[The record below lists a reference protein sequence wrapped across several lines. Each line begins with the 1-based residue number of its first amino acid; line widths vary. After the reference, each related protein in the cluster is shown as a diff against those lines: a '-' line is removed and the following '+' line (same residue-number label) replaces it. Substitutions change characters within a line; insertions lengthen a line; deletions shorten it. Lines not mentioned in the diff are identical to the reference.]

1 MEQKKILIV
10 DDSALMRRLISDII
24 NSDNR
29 FCVKD
34 LATNG
39 LEALDLIIKNRLL
52 YDAVVL
58 DINMPK
64 MNGLELLEQ
73 LQKNKIKMTVIMVST
88 LAKEGAKETII
99 ALERG
104 AFDFVTKPEN
114 YLDAKDEHFKNRLL
128 EVLSVATKVTNP
140 SLTAVSPVET
150 SNEASKETPRK
161 GSITEKFSAGFRTKV
176 ETSQAGSSQPVR
188 KVETSSSSRSKTFK
202 PHKRYSGTKEGKD
215 KLVALACSTG
225 GPKSLQSVIPKLPAN
240 LDAPVVLVQH
250 MPKGFTN
257 SLAMRLDEMSK
268 VKVKEAADGDILQ
281 KGWVYIAPGGK
292 QMRVI
297 KVGKVYKIAT
307 TDEPARDALRP
318 CANIMYESLMYSTFD
333 EITCVVLTG
342 MGADGTQGIG
352 ALGETN
358 AIYVIAQDEESSVVY
373 GMPKAIADANQTDE
387 VLTLE
392 KIADAITK
400 NVGVLNNGR

>member
-1 MEQKKILIV
+1 MAAKKILVV

-39 LEALDLIIKNRLL
+39 LEALDLIIKNQMV

-73 LQKNKIKMTVIMVST
+73 LQKHRIKINVIMVST

-114 YLDAKDEHFKNRLL
+114 YLDAKEDHFKNRLL
-128 EVLSVATKVTNP
+128 EVLSVAAKADMPSSTAERPSRIQKTEVSENKSSIGLRTTAKVG
-140 SLTAVSPVET
+140 A
-150 SNEASKETPRK
+150 
-161 GSITEKFSAGFRTKV
+161 
-176 ETSQAGSSQPVR
+176 SQPTRMGVMASL
-188 KVETSSSSRSKTFK
+188 KPKFK
-202 PHKRYSGTKEGKD
+202 PHKKLIGSKEGKS

-257 SLAMRLDEMSK
+257 SLAMRLNEMSQ
-268 VKVKEAADGDILQ
+268 VTVKEAADGDVLQ

-292 QMRVI
+292 QMRVL
-297 KVGKVYKIAT
+297 KVGGTYKIAV
-307 TDEPARDALRP
+307 TDEPARDALKP
-318 CANIMYESLMYSTFD
+318 CANIMYESLVCSNFD

-342 MGADGTQGIG
+342 MGADGTVGIG
-352 ALGETN
+352 TLGE
-358 AIYVIAQDEESSVVY
+358 AINVHVIAQDEATSVVY
-373 GMPKAIADANQTDE
+373 GMPKAIAEANIVDE
-387 VLTLE
+387 VLPLE

>member
-10 DDSALMRRLISDII
+10 DDSALMRRLISDIN

-39 LEALDLIIKNRLL
+39 LEALALIIKNRLL

-73 LQKNKIKMTVIMVST
+73 LQKNKIKMKVIMVST

-128 EVLSVATKVTNP
+128 EVLGVATSVTT
-140 SLTAVSPVET
+140 SGLTAVSSVDT
-150 SNEASKETPRK
+150 QRK
-161 GSITEKFSAGFRTKV
+161 GLLTEKFSTDLRTKA
-176 ETSQAGSSQPVR
+176 ETSQTGASQPVS
-188 KVETSSSSRSKTFK
+188 KVVATSSSRNKIFK
-202 PHKRYSGTKEGKD
+202 PHKKFSGTKDGKN

-225 GPKSLQSVIPKLPAN
+225 GPKSLQSVIPRLPEN

-292 QMRVI
+292 QMRI
-297 KVGKVYKIAT
+297 MKVGKIYKIAT

-358 AIYVIAQDEESSVVY
+358 AIHVIAQDEESSVVY

-387 VLTLE
+387 VLPLD
-392 KIADAITK
+392 KIADAIAK
-400 NVGVLNNGR
+400 NVGGLNNGR

>member
-39 LEALDLIIKNRLL
+39 LEALDLIIKNRLV

-73 LQKNKIKMTVIMVST
+73 LQKNKIKITVIMVST

-114 YLDAKDEHFKNRLL
+114 YLDAKDQLFKNRLL
-128 EVLSVATKVTNP
+128 EVLSVATKVTSP
-140 SLTAVSPVET
+140 SLTAVSAVEAPKKKT
-150 SNEASKETPRK
+150 MTD
-161 GSITEKFSAGFRTKV
+161 KFSTDFRTRV
-176 ETSQAGSSQPVR
+176 ENSQTGSSQPARTVG
-188 KVETSSSSRSKTFK
+188 TSISSKNKTFK
-202 PHKRYSGTKEGKD
+202 PHKRFTGKKEGKN

-225 GPKSLQSVIPKLPAN
+225 GPKSLQSVIPKLPEN

-250 MPKGFTN
+250 MPQGFTN

-268 VKVKEAADGDILQ
+268 VKVKEAADGDVLQ

-292 QMRVI
+292 QMRVMR
-297 KVGKVYKIAT
+297 VGNTYKIAT

-358 AIYVIAQDEESSVVY
+358 NIYVIAQDEATSVVY
-373 GMPKAIADANQTDE
+373 GMPKAIADSDQTDE
-387 VLTLE
+387 VLPLD

>member
-1 MEQKKILIV
+1 MAAKKILVV

-39 LEALDLIIKNRLL
+39 LEALDLIIKNQMV

-73 LQKNKIKMTVIMVST
+73 LQKHRIKINVIMVST

-114 YLDAKDEHFKNRLL
+114 YLDAKEEHFKNRLL
-128 EVLSVATKVTNP
+128 EVLSVAAKADMPSSTAERPSVIKKTEVSSEKTSTGLRTTAKV
-140 SLTAVSPVET
+140 
-150 SNEASKETPRK
+150 
-161 GSITEKFSAGFRTKV
+161 G
-176 ETSQAGSSQPVR
+176 TSQPARMGVMASLRP
-188 KVETSSSSRSKTFK
+188 KFK
-202 PHKRYSGTKEGKD
+202 PHKKFTGSKEGKS

-240 LDAPVVLVQH
+240 LDAPVVMVQH

-257 SLAMRLDEMSK
+257 SLAMRLNEMSQ
-268 VKVKEAADGDILQ
+268 VTVKEAADGDVLQ

-292 QMRVI
+292 QMRVL
-297 KVGKVYKIAT
+297 KVGGTYKIAV
-307 TDEPARDALRP
+307 TDEPARDALKP
-318 CANIMYESLMYSTFD
+318 CANIMYESLVCSNFD

-342 MGADGTQGIG
+342 LGADGTIGIG
-352 ALGETN
+352 TLGETIN
-358 AIYVIAQDEESSVVY
+358 VHVIAQDEATSVVY
-373 GMPKAIADANQTDE
+373 GMPKAIAEANIVDE
-387 VLTLE
+387 VLPLE

>member
-1 MEQKKILIV
+1 MAAKKILVV

-39 LEALDLIIKNRLL
+39 LEALDLIIKNQMV

-73 LQKNKIKMTVIMVST
+73 LQKHRVKINVVMVST

-114 YLDAKDEHFKNRLL
+114 YLDAKEEHFKNRLL
-128 EVLSVATKVTNP
+128 EVLSVAAKADMP
-140 SLTAVSPVET
+140 SSTAERPSVI
-150 SNEASKETPRK
+150 KR
-161 GSITEKFSAGFRTKV
+161 TEVPSEKTSAGLRTTAKV
-176 ETSQAGSSQPVR
+176 GTSQPARMGVM
-188 KVETSSSSRSKTFK
+188 TSLKPKFK
-202 PHKRYSGTKEGKD
+202 PHKKFTGSKEGKS

-225 GPKSLQSVIPKLPAN
+225 GPKSLQSVIPKLPEN
-240 LDAPVVLVQH
+240 LDAPVVMVQH

-257 SLAMRLDEMSK
+257 SLAMRLNEMSQ
-268 VKVKEAADGDILQ
+268 VTVKEAADGDVLQ
-281 KGWVYIAPGGK
+281 KGWVYIAPGGN
-292 QMRVI
+292 QMRVL
-297 KVGKVYKIAT
+297 KVGGTYKIAV
-307 TDEPARDALRP
+307 TDEPARDALKP
-318 CANIMYESLMYSTFD
+318 CANIMYESLVCSNFD

-342 MGADGTQGIG
+342 MGADGTMGIG
-352 ALGETN
+352 TLGETIN
-358 AIYVIAQDEESSVVY
+358 VHVIAQDEATSVVY
-373 GMPKAIADANQTDE
+373 GMPKAIAEANIVDQ
-387 VLTLE
+387 VLPLD

>member
-1 MEQKKILIV
+1 MAAKKILVV

-39 LEALDLIIKNRLL
+39 LEALDLIIKNQMV

-73 LQKNKIKMTVIMVST
+73 LQKHRVKINVIMVST

-114 YLDAKDEHFKNRLL
+114 YLDAKEEHFKNRLL
-128 EVLSVATKVTNP
+128 EVLSVAAKADMPSSTAERPSVIKKTEVSSEKTSTGLRTTAKV
-140 SLTAVSPVET
+140 
-150 SNEASKETPRK
+150 
-161 GSITEKFSAGFRTKV
+161 G
-176 ETSQAGSSQPVR
+176 TSQPARMGVMASLRP
-188 KVETSSSSRSKTFK
+188 KFK
-202 PHKRYSGTKEGKD
+202 PHKKFTGSKEGKS

-240 LDAPVVLVQH
+240 LDAPVVMVQH

-257 SLAMRLDEMSK
+257 SLAMRLNEMSQ
-268 VKVKEAADGDILQ
+268 VTVKEAADGDVLQ

-292 QMRVI
+292 QMRVL
-297 KVGKVYKIAT
+297 KVGGTYKIAV

-318 CANIMYESLMYSTFD
+318 CANIMYESLVCSNFD

-342 MGADGTQGIG
+342 MGADGTMGIG
-352 ALGETN
+352 TLGESVN
-358 AIYVIAQDEESSVVY
+358 VHVIAQDEQTCVVY
-373 GMPKAIADANQTDE
+373 GMPKAIAEANIVDE
-387 VLTLE
+387 VLPLE